1 MNKLFK
7 KYNSPLK
14 SMALILMLAIPFF
27 LYQGAMQDSAFQVN
41 LFLGLMMANMLF
53 ILKTR

>member
-1 MNKLFK
+1 MNEFFK
-7 KYNSPLK
+7 IYNSTLK

-27 LYQGAMQDSAFQVN
+27 LYQGAIQDSEFQVN

-53 ILKTR
+53 ILKTG

>member
-1 MNKLFK
+1 MNEFFK
-7 KYNSPLK
+7 KYSVQLK

-27 LYQGAMQDSAFQVN
+27 LFQGAVQDSLFQVN

-53 ILKTR
+53 VMAKG

>member
-1 MNKLFK
+1 MNDFFK
-7 KYNSPLK
+7 KYNSTLK

-27 LYQGAMQDSAFQVN
+27 LYQGAMQDSTFKVN

-53 ILKTR
+53 ILKKG

>member
-1 MNKLFK
+1 MNKFLK
-7 KYNSPLK
+7 KYNPTLNL
-14 SMALILMLAIPFF
+14 MALILMLTIPFF
-27 LYQGAMQDSAFQVN
+27 LYQGAMQDSAFQIN